1 MLRVAVVSFPGSNCE
16 TETVAAAAAV
26 GAEAYTVW
34 HAERDLGQADIV
46 ILPGGFAHGDAL
58 RAGAI
63 ARFSPIMGAVSDHAR
78 AGGPTLGICNGFQVL
93 CEAGLLPGALVRNE
107 HLEFRC
113 EWVNLRVERTDTMF
127 TNTAHKGQLLR
138 VPISHGEG
146 NWQADAET
154 LRRVEDSGQV
164 LLRYA
169 DDAGSV
175 SAATNPNGSMNG
187 IAGIVNEQGNVL
199 GLMPHPEKACEEL
212 IGGAD
217 GNVLFASMIR
227 SAEAALQRA

>member
-93 CEAGLLPGALVRNE
+93 CEAGLLPGALMRNAGE
-107 HLEFRC
+107 TFLSRP
-113 EWVNLRVERTDTMF
+113 LSIRVEMCDTPF
-127 TNTAHKGQLLR
+127 TGAYEAGDT
-138 VPISHGEG
+138 VPMPVAHGEG
-146 NWQADAET
+146 RFVASDET
-154 LRRVEDSGQV
+154 LVALRAEQRIVF
-164 LLRYA
+164 RYA
-169 DDAGSV
+169 EE
-175 SAATNPNGSMNG
+175 NPNGSIDA
-187 IAGIVNEQGNVL
+187 IAGVCNAERNVV
-199 GLMPHPEKACEEL
+199 GLMPHPERRARATQ
-212 IGGAD
+212 GGSEGARI
-217 GNVLFASMIR
+217 FSSMIIR
-227 SAEAALQRA
+227 TSLT